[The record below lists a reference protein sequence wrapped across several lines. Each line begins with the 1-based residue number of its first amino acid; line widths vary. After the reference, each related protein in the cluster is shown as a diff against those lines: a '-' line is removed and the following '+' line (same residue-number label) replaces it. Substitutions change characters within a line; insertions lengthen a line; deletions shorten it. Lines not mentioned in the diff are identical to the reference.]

1 MFQYDELVRYADIL
15 IWGMQKARSSPYE
28 PGDIV
33 MIRYDFLGRQLAEIV
48 FEKLLEKGLH
58 PIQRVNITPQM
69 ELSFFSKS
77 NASQLAFIAP
87 GEEELM
93 TELNGSISLLAPES
107 LTHLQSINSELIG
120 KAIVSRKKLRDIL
133 EELENQGKFGW
144 TLCLLPTPALAENAG
159 LDMQEYTQQ
168 IVKAC
173 YLDDQDPVQRW
184 EEIYHNA
191 NKIKDYLNSM
201 DIESLHLISDH
212 CDLTVRLGQ
221 ERQWV
226 GISGHNIPSFE
237 IFTSP
242 DWRGTQGVYF
252 MDQPSFRNGNL
263 VKDLR
268 LEFKDGLVSDV
279 KAEKGQDFVI
289 NQIALDKN
297 ANKLGEFSLTDT
309 RFSRIDKFMA
319 HTLYDENFGGE
330 FGNSHIALGASYAET
345 YRSGGKNLDEK
356 NKDELG
362 FNDSALHWDL
372 VNTEPKQVVARLKS
386 GQERLIYENG
396 HFQI

>member
-15 IWGMQKARSSPYE
+15 IWGMQKARTYPYQT
-28 PGDIV
+28 GDII
-33 MIRYDFLGRQLAEIV
+33 MLRYDFLGRELAEIV
-48 FEKLLEKGLH
+48 FEKLLDKGLH
-58 PIQRVNITPQM
+58 PIQRVNISPRM
-69 ELSFFSKS
+69 EHSFFSKA
-77 NASQLAFIAP
+77 NDSQLGFINP
-87 GEEELM
+87 GEEEFM

-107 LTHLQSINSELIG
+107 LTHLQSIDPERIG
-120 KAIVSRKKLRDIL
+120 TAIVSKKRLRDIL

-159 LDMQEYTQQ
+159 LDIQEYTQQ
-168 IVKAC
+168 IAKAC
-173 YLDDQDPVQRW
+173 YLDDPSPIQRW

-191 NKIKDYLNSM
+191 NTIKDSLNAM

-212 CDLTVRLGQ
+212 CDLIVRLGQ

-226 GISGHNIPSFE
+226 AISGNNIPSFE

-263 VKDLR
+263 VKNLR

-279 KAEKGQDFVI
+279 KADKGQDFVI
-289 NQIALDKN
+289 KQIALDQN
-297 ANKLGEFSLTDT
+297 ANKLGEFSLTDK
-309 RFSRIDKFMA
+309 RFSRIDRFMA

-330 FGNSHIALGASYAET
+330 FGNSHIALGASYAES
-345 YRSGGKNLDEK
+345 YRPGGKNLDEQNK
-356 NKDELG
+356 NELG
-362 FNDSALHWDL
+362 FNDSVLHWDL
-372 VNTEPKQVVARLKS
+372 VNIEPKQVKAKLKS
-386 GQERLIYENG
+386 GQEQLIYENG
-396 HFQI
+396 FFLL